1 MRGRRLAFDYGDV
14 RIGVAVSDPD
24 SIIST
29 PLPFLLRKNP
39 SLLENI
45 QALIQEYEPITIF
58 LGLPKHLSGD
68 EGASAEK
75 VHSFA
80 ASLEKFSIP
89 IVLVDERLS
98 TVTASQRLREAGH
111 TSRDAK
117 SLIDSMAAVSI
128 LEQGI
133 SLAKD

>member
-29 PLPFLLRKNP
+29 PLPFLLRKSP

-45 QALIQEYEPITIF
+45 QELIQEYEPVTIF

-75 VHSFA
+75 VHAFA

-89 IVLVDERLS
+89 IILVDERLS
-98 TVTASQRLREAGH
+98 TVTASHRLREAGH
-111 TSRDAK
+111 NSRDSK

>member
-14 RIGVAVSDPD
+14 RIGVAISDPD
-24 SIIST
+24 SIICS

-39 SLLENI
+39 SLLDEI
-45 QALIQEYEPITIF
+45 QGLVQEYEPITIF
-58 LGLPKHLSGD
+58 IGLPKHLSGN
-68 EGASAEK
+68 EGSSAEK
-75 VHSFA
+75 VHAFA
-80 ASLEKFSIP
+80 ISLEKFAIP
-89 IVLVDERLS
+89 VVLVDERLS
-98 TVTASQRLREAGH
+98 TVSAAQKLREAGR
-111 TSRDAK
+111 SARESK